1 MLTYPRTASRYLS
14 TDMIPELKEIA
25 GHVGE
30 RSKEYAKGAAYVQ
43 SLPELPLGRVVNN
56 EKVTDHHAII
66 PTNAPQVGIELTPD
80 EQRIYDMA
88 ARRFLAAF
96 HPQAVFENTTVL
108 TEVAGESF
116 RSRGKVMLEAGWR
129 AVYGEAPPDEQ
140 KAQGVESDEDE
151 GADQELPPLVEGE
164 AVRCTEVAA
173 DARETKPPPRYG
185 EAALLAAMEGA
196 GKLVEDD
203 ELREAMKDSGIG
215 TPATRASII
224 ERLID
229 VGYIVR
235 DGRRLQPTGKG
246 IQVIDLLGEHELTSP
261 SLTGDWEHRLLDIE
275 RAGGSREAFMKD
287 IAKFT
292 EAHGRV
298 PARPAARGAA
308 LPAARPRHRLP
319 ALRRGPPDRER
330 QGLRLLDLEVGR
342 GAGLR
347 LRDLEVDRRQA
358 ADRGH
363 RARRSIADGRT
374 KELTGF
380 RSNRTGRPYRA
391 MLVLDPKG
399 ERTVSFEFKPRPQKG
414 APKEEAPVEQAG

>member
-1 MLTYPRTASRYLS
+1 M
-14 TDMIPELKEIA
+14 
-25 GHVGE
+25 
-30 RSKEYAKGAAYVQ
+30 Q
-43 SLPELPLGRVVNN
+43 SLAELPLGRVVNN
-56 EKVTDHHAII
+56 EKVTDHHAVI
-66 PTNAPQVGIELTPD
+66 PTNAPQAGIELSPD

-88 ARRFLAAF
+88 ARRFLAVF

-140 KAQGVESDEDE
+140 KAQGAEGDDDE
-151 GADQELPPLVEGE
+151 GPDQVLPPLEEGE

-275 RAGGSREAFMKD
+275 RAGGSREAFMPTSRSSPRTRSPTC
-287 IAKFT
+287 AT
-292 EAHGRV
+292 CRPRPCASS
-298 PARPAARGAA
+298 AATSTSSAPAA
-308 LPAARPRHRLP
+308 AR
-319 ALRRGPPDRER
+319 A
-330 QGLRLLDLEVGR
+330 
-342 GAGLR
+342 
-347 LRDLEVDRRQA
+347 
-358 ADRGH
+358 
-363 RARRSIADGRT
+363 T
-374 KELTGF
+374 
-380 RSNRTGRPYRA
+380 
-391 MLVLDPKG
+391 
-399 ERTVSFEFKPRPQKG
+399 
-414 APKEEAPVEQAG
+414 